1 MNDSI
6 FIFFFIFFKN
16 FKVRGRKGVR
26 PAKRF
31 SNRLSVRFGLQ
42 GKLDGSTIIQIVL
55 AGTDQASRLTSAC
68 LQASVKPRLRSWA
81 RSEGTGQNLSH
92 PFDLAYRANRTD
104 ATGSGCRARH
114 PSDQLKVA
122 QARLSLGGSA
132 NRTQFGRLPSTLL
145 TNTTSSSSI

>member
-104 ATGSGCRARH
+104 ARFWVPRAAPQR
-114 PSDQLKVA
+114 PI
-122 QARLSLGGSA
+122 GP
-132 NRTQFGRLPSTLL
+132 RLPCAWEGVRTGR
-145 TNTTSSSSI
+145 SSVASRPLY